1 MTCAIMAGGKS
12 SRIGT
17 DKALLLY
24 KNKTLLQHVID
35 KVSNIF
41 ENSILIS
48 NNRNICDYY
57 HIPVFSDILKGIGPL
72 GGLHAALTYASSDEV
87 CIVPCD
93 MPLIED
99 KMLRYLFENKKEYRN
114 IIYCEYGKPQP
125 LIGIY
130 SKSLHRVIQSIFL
143 QLGNG
148 NNEKSTTLKLM
159 ELTKYEPFKIIEVTE
174 LDWYKPE
181 LFFNVNTLEDLER
194 LRST

>member
-1 MTCAIMAGGKS
+1 MAGGKS

-24 KNKTLLQHVID
+24 KDKTLLQHVID

-48 NNRNICDYY
+48 NNESIHNLY
-57 HIPVFSDILKGIGPL
+57 HIPVFSDIIRGIGPL
-72 GGLHAALTYASSDEV
+72 GGLHAALTYATGDNV

-93 MPLIED
+93 MPMLEA
-99 KMLRYLFENKKEYRN
+99 KMLTHLVTYKKEYGN
-114 IIYCEYGKPQP
+114 IIYYEYGKPQP

-130 SKSLHRVIQSIFL
+130 SKSLIQVIESIFL
-143 QLGNG
+143 QLSNH
-148 NNEKSTTLKLM
+148 NKEKSTKLRLL

-181 LFFNVNTLEDLER
+181 LFFNVNTLEDLKR
-194 LRST
+194 LKY